1 MTRWSRS
8 GRIREKG
15 IKRKPFNPVYTVIEG
30 LVIDD
35 QERTGDRL
43 DQ

>member
-15 IKRKPFNPVYTVIEG
+15 KKGKPFNPIYTEIEG
-30 LVIDD
+30 LVIGD
-35 QERTGDRL
+35 Q
-43 DQ
+43 